1 MVIKISR
8 VFLKDD
14 DSENVVKIELSE
26 PKKIAE
32 ILEGIKF
39 EGMGYAEFYLNNKKV
54 NKNTIAKNEDKLLIL
69 PIVGGG

>member
-1 MVIKISR
+1 MVIKISK

-14 DSENVVKIELSE
+14 DSKTLFQIELSE

-32 ILEGIKF
+32 ILEEIKF
-39 EGMGYAEFYLNNKKV
+39 KGMGYADFYLNNKKV
-54 NKNTIAKNEDKLLIL
+54 NKDTIAKNEDKLLIL